1 MKKKLDVSLILPK
14 SIYNTYSGNVIARV
28 FLYLIILFTMVRSL
42 IHIFAP
48 DGGAM
53 NIATIPLNTY
63 PSAATNTVI
72 YLFGVW
78 GLSQLMMGAIYLI
91 VALKYR
97 SLIPLM
103 YIFIIAEYGMRIFIG
118 HMKPIITVGTAPGV
132 IGNYVLVPLGII
144 MFLLSILKN
153 KGS

>member
-1 MKKKLDVSLILPK
+1 MIKKFDIRLILPK
-14 SIYNTYSGNVIARV
+14 SIDNTYSGNVIARG
-28 FLYLIILFTMVRSL
+28 FFYLIILFTVVRSL
-42 IHIFAP
+42 IHILAP

-53 NIATIPLNTY
+53 SIATIPLNTY
-63 PSAATNTVI
+63 SSAATNTVI

-78 GLSQLMMGAIYLI
+78 GLSQLLMGAIYLI

-103 YIFIIAEYGMRIFIG
+103 YIFIVVEYGMRIIIG

-132 IGNYVLVPLGII
+132 VGNYILVPLGIL
-144 MFLLSILKN
+144 MFLLSIQKN
-153 KGS
+153 KKS